1 MAVQARPAGRN
12 ALSPAGR
19 GGFSAA
25 PAVTI
30 ATVEASAITQR
41 LEAVGASRSRRSVT
55 LIAEATGLVR
65 EVNFKAGD
73 KVAKGVVLVRIED
86 EDQRIALARAR
97 AEFPIAKANSERF
110 AELQKQDAASKVEAE
125 TAFNSYK
132 AAQAALEAA
141 QFAVEQRTI
150 IAPFDGVAG
159 LTTLEPGAYLRAGDA
174 VATMD
179 DISSII
185 VEFVIPQES
194 AAAVRVGQK
203 VVAVFASGVGE
214 PVEGEVTAIDSRVDP
229 VSRTLKIEAA
239 FSNENG
245 ALLPGASY
253 AVSTSSEGAP
263 ALAVPG
269 LAVQWDRNGA
279 YVWKLAANGAA
290 VRTPV
295 RVMQRNGER
304 ALILGDLAAGDK
316 VIVEGADRVRPG
328 MSFPTVGA
336 MKSSAG

>member
-1 MAVQARPAGRN
+1 MSRRKSNMAFFAFSSVLLVMGGVLIGVTGRDFLSVLLPDRDATADGARMAVQARPAGRN
-12 ALSPAGR
+12 ASSPAGR

-132 AAQAALEAA
+132 AAQAAL
-141 QFAVEQRTI
+141 QNI
-150 IAPFDGVAG
+150 I
-159 LTTLEPGAYLRAGDA
+159 
-174 VATMD
+174 
-179 DISSII
+179 
-185 VEFVIPQES
+185 
-194 AAAVRVGQK
+194 
-203 VVAVFASGVGE
+203 
-214 PVEGEVTAIDSRVDP
+214 
-229 VSRTLKIEAA
+229 
-239 FSNENG
+239 
-245 ALLPGASY
+245 
-253 AVSTSSEGAP
+253 
-263 ALAVPG
+263 
-269 LAVQWDRNGA
+269 
-279 YVWKLAANGAA
+279 
-290 VRTPV
+290 
-295 RVMQRNGER
+295 
-304 ALILGDLAAGDK
+304 DLY
-316 VIVEGADRVRPG
+316 
-328 MSFPTVGA
+328 FPKT
-336 MKSSAG
+336 